1 LNLVKLISLL
11 VEFSFFSLLSP
22 FVFLPEKIKLWDL
35 QFKSII
41 YSRKNCF
48 LSPCSPYI
56 IFHHIMES
64 QNSMLALTIAST
76 EVENM
81 MFKQAP
87 PASGTLDV
95 VDNIM
100 SL

>member
-1 LNLVKLISLL
+1 
-11 VEFSFFSLLSP
+11 
-22 FVFLPEKIKLWDL
+22 
-35 QFKSII
+35 
-41 YSRKNCF
+41 
-48 LSPCSPYI
+48 
-56 IFHHIMES
+56 MES